1 MLKPIK
7 ECEWKPQWRV
17 KISKVWNLRQ
27 AELNDHYTVFQDGD
41 KQRLM
46 GDVDRFIK
54 SMIETEKADVK
65 LERKHREKKYYKPEK
80 TDFIGNDD

>member
-1 MLKPIK
+1 
-7 ECEWKPQWRV
+7 
-17 KISKVWNLRQ
+17 
-27 AELNDHYTVFQDGD
+27 
-41 KQRLM
+41 M

-80 TDFIGNDD
+80 TDFIDND